1 MRLPSLTRVSLKK
14 ARWTGGGWGK
24 RRETLISP
32 FQAPRARPVGGLRH
46 PDPRVPGS
54 ARLGGV
60 TPRSFFFFKE
70 TLSFLVGVFK
80 THTKGERRRKK
91 KDDDRSAQSIA
102 EGGGG
107 RGGERRGSRQ
117 EIDPSGG
124 PDPVTR
130 GRFSSLSDMVEY
142 RKNLSRRMLERLK
155 LSPGNIHL
163 NLDSKDGCDGQSTG
177 CCGKCHQENHYKF
190 KKDDMS
196 QQERRENGSN
206 ETKKHSK

>member
-91 KDDDRSAQSIA
+91 KMTTVQPNRLPKEEEEEKGKDEDPAKKLIRLVVQTLLR
-102 EGGGG
+102 EGGFQVCLTWWSIGK
-107 RGGERRGSRQ
+107 
-117 EIDPSGG
+117 IC
-124 PDPVTR
+124 PDA
-130 GRFSSLSDMVEY
+130 
-142 RKNLSRRMLERLK
+142 
-155 LSPGNIHL
+155 
-163 NLDSKDGCDGQSTG
+163 CW
-177 CCGKCHQENHYKF
+177 
-190 KKDDMS
+190 
-196 QQERRENGSN
+196 NG
-206 ETKKHSK
+206 